1 MRWALLLLLPLS
13 AAAATGTAIGAPAA
27 EDPLAAAFRAAFG
40 KNKNNSVVLKKQGAA
55 KESVQ
60 YTAGDLVDGP
70 SGPVLLAPGE
80 VIEPTHAN
88 RGKLAIF
95 YLQPAAKGFTVAK
108 KFLPAIEAGSFGKI
122 VDYSVTSSFGGLP
135 IVTVN
140 GASNWQGYACSAA
153 TLIELGPEGPRRL
166 VTLPM
171 TYDNSGAAPDK
182 KKRMHVNGRIEKIVA
197 GKSFDVVY
205 FGSSDFT
212 ERYVRNGNA
221 YVLAAPRGSRMKTC

>member
-1 MRWALLLLLPLS
+1 MKWALLLLLPLS
-13 AAAATGTAIGAPAA
+13 AAAAAA
-27 EDPLAAAFRAAFG
+27 EDPLAAAFLAAFG
-40 KNKNNSVVLKKQGAA
+40 KNKNNSVVLKKQGAL
-55 KESVQ
+55 KETIK
-60 YTAGDLVDGP
+60 YTPGDLVDGP

-80 VIEPTHAN
+80 VIEPTHDN

-95 YLQPAAKGFTVAK
+95 YLQPSAKGYTVAK
-108 KFLPAIEAGSFGKI
+108 KFLPAVETGYFGKI

-140 GASNWQGYACSAA
+140 GANNWQGYACSTA
-153 TLIELGPEGPRRL
+153 TLIELAPEGPRRL

-171 TYDNSGAAPDK
+171 TYDNSAVATDK
-182 KKRMHVNGRIEKIVA
+182 KSRLQVNGRIDKIVA